1 MVSNDAG
8 ALESKPFF
16 DEPKLR
22 HLKLSSSRTELRIEL
37 FWHMRCSAL
46 LSFQRA
52 QSTRSDG
59 AAIAILDSASCPPA
73 ESSFELIGAVRRVGL
88 VGFLT
93 GIFELEIKSTS

>member
-46 LSFQRA
+46 LCISKSAINPFGWSRHRHLGQR
-52 QSTRSDG
+52 
-59 AAIAILDSASCPPA
+59 ILPAS
-73 ESSFELIGAVRRVGL
+73 
-88 VGFLT
+88 
-93 GIFELEIKSTS
+93 